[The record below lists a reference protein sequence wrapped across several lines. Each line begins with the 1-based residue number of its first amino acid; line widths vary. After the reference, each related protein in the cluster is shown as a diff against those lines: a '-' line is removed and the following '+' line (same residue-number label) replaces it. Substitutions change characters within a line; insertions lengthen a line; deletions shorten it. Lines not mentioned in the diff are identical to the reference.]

1 MDKENSKWS
10 SLRDFC
16 SAIRE
21 VVIVAAMLSLLVV
34 PSTVRGVL
42 ERAGIRSVAG
52 VEFDVDAVQQSRAE
66 VDDALKQIASLQQQL
81 AVAYEQVQR
90 LASESRPTTPTP
102 NVLAQSPMI
111 AMTPAPQ
118 RSGGAP
124 SPQPATGPTFDTVSK
139 LLTSMKDQ
147 CDETKFS
154 LKRSR
159 EHADRVLEQAGQT
172 IKLTPPDELFGE
184 KSAEPRAASIPD
196 ASRSY

>member
-1 MDKENSKWS
+1 MDKENSKWA

-21 VVIVAAMLSLLVV
+21 VVLVAAMLSLLVV

-52 VEFDVDAVQQSRAE
+52 VEFDVDAMQQSRAE

-81 AVAYEQVQR
+81 AVAHDQVQR
-90 LASESRPTTPTP
+90 IARESDTALP
-102 NVLAQSPMI
+102 NSNAFSQTPMI

-118 RSGGAP
+118 RSAAVPAAP
-124 SPQPATGPTFDTVSK
+124 NTSGPTFDTVSK
-139 LLTSMKDQ
+139 LLTSMKEQ

-172 IKLTPPDELFGE
+172 IKLTPPEELFGD
-184 KSAEPRAASIPD
+184 KMSEPRAASIPD
-196 ASRSY
+196 SDQSY

>member
-1 MDKENSKWS
+1 MDKENSKWA

-21 VVIVAAMLSLLVV
+21 VVLVAAMLSLLVV

-81 AVAYEQVQR
+81 AVAHDQVQR
-90 LASESRPTTPTP
+90 IASESEPATPSS
-102 NVLAQSPMI
+102 NVFSQSPMI
-111 AMTPAPQ
+111 AMTPTPQ
-118 RSGGAP
+118 RSAGAP
-124 SPQPATGPTFDTVSK
+124 AAPNANGATFDTVSK
-139 LLTSMKDQ
+139 LLTSMKEQ

-154 LKRSR
+154 LRRSR

-172 IKLTPPDELFGE
+172 IKLTPPDELFDD
-184 KSAEPRAASIPD
+184 KMSEPRAASVPE
-196 ASRSY
+196 STHSY